1 MAGISHNK
9 NLEIPEWYLAFKLCS
24 NSKRILKITLTSRF
38 ILEGNTKDKGED
50 FRITIS
56 HRKSI
61 AQILFPPLI
70 WLEVLPKSMHLFPD
84 IQDSVLCVC
93 SVLSLCDL
101 MSCSPPGSSVH
112 GDSVGKNTG
121 VGCHALL
128 QGIFPTQ
135 GSNPGLPHWRCI
147 LSLGP
152 IEPPEKPKNTRVG
165 ILPFSRGS
173 FRPRNQTASSCIAGG
188 RFTTWTTRDLYRT
201 LLSL

>member
-70 WLEVLPKSMHLFPD
+70 
-84 IQDSVLCVC
+84 
-93 SVLSLCDL
+93 
-101 MSCSPPGSSVH
+101 
-112 GDSVGKNTG
+112 
-121 VGCHALL
+121 
-128 QGIFPTQ
+128 
-135 GSNPGLPHWRCI
+135 
-147 LSLGP
+147 
-152 IEPPEKPKNTRVG
+152 
-165 ILPFSRGS
+165 
-173 FRPRNQTASSCIAGG
+173 
-188 RFTTWTTRDLYRT
+188 
-201 LLSL
+201 